1 MTKKGHS
8 LTIILLLIPG
18 VGFITVLLM
27 ACFAMVILQSLGLY
41 NFTGESIFGFQQWIA
56 SLNQQNLDSF
66 IYSTEVA
73 FLSSFISLIIAYPLA
88 MQLRTNF
95 FAKKY
100 VNLVIRMPLFVP
112 ALVAAFLILNVFS
125 YQGIVNEVLMFLG
138 IIKEPLRMTHDQ
150 YGLGVVAIQIW
161 KNLPFQALILSA
173 ALASIQDDLESAAK
187 NLGAGRWSIFRDILF
202 PLSISGALTAFVF
215 VFIGVFGDYAINQT
229 SGPKYPPSLAMRM
242 YMNAKLLNDWG
253 QSACIAVMIMV
264 GALVYAWFFSRMSK
278 VVAG

>member
-18 VGFITVLLM
+18 VGFITVLLI
-27 ACFAMVILQSLGLY
+27 ACFVMVILQSLGLY
-41 NFTGESIFGFQQWIA
+41 NFTGESILGFQQWAA

-66 IYSTEVA
+66 VYSTEVA

-138 IIKEPLRMTHDQ
+138 FIKEPLRMTHDK
-150 YGLGVVAIQIW
+150 YGLGVVAIQVW

-173 ALASIQDDLESAAK
+173 ALASIQEDLESAAK
-187 NLGAGRWSIFRDILF
+187 NLGAGAWSIFRDILF

-253 QSACIAVMIMV
+253 QSACIAVLIMV

-278 VVAG
+278 LVAG

>member
-1 MTKKGHS
+1 MTKKSHS

-18 VGFITVLLM
+18 VGFITILLI

-88 MQLRTNF
+88 MQLRTSF

-125 YQGIVNEVLMFLG
+125 YQGIVNEVLLFLG
-138 IIKEPLRMTHDQ
+138 LIKEPLRMTHDQ
-150 YGLGVVAIQIW
+150 YGLGVVAIQVW

-173 ALASIQDDLESAAK
+173 ALASIQSDLESAAK
-187 NLGAGRWSIFRDILF
+187 NLGAGPWSIFRDILF

-253 QSACIAVMIMV
+253 QSACIAVMIMI

-278 VVAG
+278 FVAG